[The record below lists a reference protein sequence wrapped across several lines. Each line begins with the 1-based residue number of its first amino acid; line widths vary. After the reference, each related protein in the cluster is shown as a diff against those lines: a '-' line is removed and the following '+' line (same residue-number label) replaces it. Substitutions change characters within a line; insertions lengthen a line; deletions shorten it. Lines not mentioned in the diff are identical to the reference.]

1 MKKYIKENQVY
12 TVQEGSELEVQLMA
26 DGFEE
31 FVEDGSEL
39 ETPKAIKN
47 LILKTPGIYVAEGE
61 FVELEQNYADQVN
74 KDLKQTFPDVAAVL
88 ELVEDVSTQ
97 SEQADATE

>member
-1 MKKYIKENQVY
+1 MAKY
-12 TVQEGSELEVQLMA
+12 
-26 DGFEE
+26 
-31 FVEDGSEL
+31 
-39 ETPKAIKN
+39 KAIKN
-47 LILKTPGIYVAEGE
+47 LILKTPGVYAKEGE
-61 FVELEQNYADQVN
+61 FVELEPNYADQVN

>member
-1 MKKYIKENQVY
+1 MAKY
-12 TVQEGSELEVQLMA
+12 
-26 DGFEE
+26 
-31 FVEDGSEL
+31 
-39 ETPKAIKN
+39 KAIKN

-61 FVELEQNYADQVN
+61 FVELEPNYADKVN

>member
-1 MKKYIKENQVY
+1 MAKYKV
-12 TVQEGSELEVQLMA
+12 
-26 DGFEE
+26 
-31 FVEDGSEL
+31 
-39 ETPKAIKN
+39 IKN
-47 LILKTPGIYVAEGE
+47 LILKTPGIYAKEGE
-61 FVELEQNYADQVN
+61 FVELEPNYADQVN

>member
-1 MKKYIKENQVY
+1 MAKY
-12 TVQEGSELEVQLMA
+12 
-26 DGFEE
+26 
-31 FVEDGSEL
+31 
-39 ETPKAIKN
+39 KAIKN

-61 FVELEQNYADQVN
+61 FVELEQNYANQVN

>member
-1 MKKYIKENQVY
+1 MAKY
-12 TVQEGSELEVQLMA
+12 
-26 DGFEE
+26 
-31 FVEDGSEL
+31 
-39 ETPKAIKN
+39 KAIKN

-61 FVELEQNYADQVN
+61 FVELEPNYAYQVN

>member
-1 MKKYIKENQVY
+1 MAKY
-12 TVQEGSELEVQLMA
+12 
-26 DGFEE
+26 
-31 FVEDGSEL
+31 
-39 ETPKAIKN
+39 KAIKN
-47 LILKTPGIYVAEGE
+47 LILKTPGIYVKEGE

-74 KDLKQTFPDVAAVL
+74 KDLKQTFTDVAAVL

>member
-1 MKKYIKENQVY
+1 MAKY
-12 TVQEGSELEVQLMA
+12 
-26 DGFEE
+26 
-31 FVEDGSEL
+31 
-39 ETPKAIKN
+39 KAIKN
-47 LILKTPGIYVAEGE
+47 LILKIPGIYAKEGE
-61 FVELEQNYADQVN
+61 FVELEPNYADQVN